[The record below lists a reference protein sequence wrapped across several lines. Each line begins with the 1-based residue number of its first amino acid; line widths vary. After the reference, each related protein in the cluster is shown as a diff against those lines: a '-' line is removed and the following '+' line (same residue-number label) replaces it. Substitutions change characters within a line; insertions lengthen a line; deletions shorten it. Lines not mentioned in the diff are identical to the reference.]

1 MLSIWVEL
9 AMCRAS
15 LLGSSVKELSLP
27 SMEIMLFTRIDPGNS
42 KLCSKPYKKNSVQ
55 SRGWKFAAQG
65 FRLRLEG

>member
-15 LLGSSVKELSLP
+15 LLGSSLKNFVYQ
-27 SMEIMLFTRIDPGNS
+27 SMEIIAIDPGNS
-42 KLCSKPYKKNSVQ
+42 KTLCSKLYKKNSVQ